1 MVVSFHVTNRYFAPA
16 GAKFRTY
23 TGYVGDSE
31 QAATVTVTADRD
43 WWPGEV
49 VEIDLEPV
57 RVDDDELG
65 EGGELLAEEVEEWLR
80 GQVDK

>member
-23 TGYVGDSE
+23 TGYVGDS
-31 QAATVTVTADRD
+31 QQTATVTVAADRD

-49 VEIDLEPV
+49 VEVDLEPV
-57 RVDDDELG
+57 MDG
-65 EGGELLAEEVEEWLR
+65 EAFADEVEEWLR